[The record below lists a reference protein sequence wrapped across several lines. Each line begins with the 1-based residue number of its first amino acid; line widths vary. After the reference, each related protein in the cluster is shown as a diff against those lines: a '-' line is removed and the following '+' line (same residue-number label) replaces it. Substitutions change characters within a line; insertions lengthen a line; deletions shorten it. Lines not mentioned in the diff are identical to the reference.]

1 MYAAKA
7 QMPSF
12 SLQPAQMGRLKNRD
26 TSFRRSAFL
35 HCWEGWAPRSVP
47 GVYAAKAQEALGRI
61 QVQLQARPS
70 VFGRLPLVH
79 KLLLHSLAW

>member
-1 MYAAKA
+1 M
-7 QMPSF
+7 
-12 SLQPAQMGRLKNRD
+12 
-26 TSFRRSAFL
+26 
-35 HCWEGWAPRSVP
+35 
-47 GVYAAKAQEALGRI
+47 YAAKAQEALGRM